1 MKKLSKITALFLV
14 LFISFSFQTLNAKEQ
29 RSEDYRGKWVKL
41 GKRRVSKGADHD
53 VIMVTARKG
62 TFRKL
67 KFKVTRSAVH
77 INSIKVVYANGTSE
91 LIHIKKNFRR
101 GESSRVID
109 LKGNKRIIKK
119 IVFNYHTKFFARG
132 KARIHVYGKH

>member
-1 MKKLSKITALFLV
+1 MNKVSKITALMLV
-14 LFISFSFQTLNAKEQ
+14 LFISFSFQTITAKEH
-29 RSEDYRGKWVKL
+29 STKNLPGKWVKL

-67 KFKVTRSAVH
+67 KFKVTKSPVH
-77 INSIKVVYANGTSE
+77 INSIKVVYANGSSE
-91 LIHIKKNFRR
+91 IIHVKKNFRR
-101 GESSRVID
+101 GEFSRVID

-119 IVFNYHTKFFARG
+119 IVFNYHTKFLARG